1 MHEARIETVQSELKN
16 LVQEAQALFDEA
28 SGVTGAKA
36 EELRARGMHMLDS
49 AMHSVHELQSA
60 VTAAGRKVV
69 HDTDH
74 YVHQHPW
81 QAIGIAGAVGVVV
94 GLLIARR

>member
-1 MHEARIETVQSELKN
+1 MHETRIETVQSELKS
-16 LVQEAQALFDEA
+16 LVRDAQALFDEA
-28 SGVTGAKA
+28 SSVSGTKA
-36 EELRARGMHMLDS
+36 EELRARGMDMLDS

-60 VTAAGRKVV
+60 VTAAGRKVA